1 MRSIEYSEPTT
12 LEETLQA
19 LAERG
24 EDAKVMAGG
33 QSLLLM
39 LHLGLVRPT
48 VLVSLQ
54 RLPDLT
60 AIAYDPEGGLRL
72 GAMTTQRAIETSPL
86 VRRHCPMLARTSSLI
101 ASVHVRSLGTLGGNL
116 CHNLPGADPPPA
128 LIALDA
134 TVSLA
139 SSRGTRELAIAE
151 LFSGFMET
159 AVKPDELL
167 TEIRI
172 PAASLGA
179 RALYLKHCIRSI
191 DPALV
196 GVAVRLT
203 LADDNVTC
211 VDVRIGV
218 GGVSPTPYRA
228 VSIEKILRGER
239 LSRDSISAASAVTA
253 AECDPITDAHGSA
266 RYRRKMLEVFVRRA
280 LTAVWQ
286 GDGAAASC

>member
-1 MRSIEYSEPTT
+1 MRPMQYLEPKSLTEALQTLSEHG
-12 LEETLQA
+12 EE
-19 LAERG
+19 
-24 EDAKVMAGG
+24 AKVLAGG

-39 LHLGLVRPT
+39 LHLGLVRPA

-54 RLPDLT
+54 RLSDLT
-60 AIAYDPEGGLRL
+60 AIAYDPKGGLRL

-86 VRRHCPMLARTSSLI
+86 VRQRCPMLARASSLI
-101 ASVHVRSLGTLGGNL
+101 ASVHVRMLGTLGGNL

-139 SSRGTRELAIAE
+139 GSRGVRELAVAE

-159 AVKPDELL
+159 AVRPDELL

-172 PAASLGA
+172 PPASLGG
-179 RALYLKHCIRSI
+179 RAVYLKHCVRSV

-196 GVAVRLT
+196 GVAIRLT
-203 LADDNVTC
+203 LAGDGVTC
-211 VDVRIGV
+211 ADLRIGV

-228 VSIEKILRGER
+228 ASAEKILRGER
-239 LSRDSISAASAVTA
+239 LSRDSISAASAA
-253 AECDPITDAHGSA
+253 AAAACDPITDAHGSA
-266 RYRRKMLEVFVRRA
+266 RYRRKMLEVFMRRA
-280 LTAVWQ
+280 LTAGWN
-286 GDGAAASC
+286 GDGAAALG

>member
-1 MRSIEYSEPTT
+1 MQYIEPSSLTEALQMLSEHG
-12 LEETLQA
+12 EE
-19 LAERG
+19 
-24 EDAKVMAGG
+24 AKVLAGG

-39 LHLGLVRPT
+39 LHLGLVHPA

-54 RLPDLT
+54 RLPNLT
-60 AIAYDPEGGLRL
+60 AIAYDPKGGLRL
-72 GAMTTQRAIETSPL
+72 GAMTTQRAIETSPQ
-86 VRRHCPMLARTSSLI
+86 VRQHCPMLARASSLI

-139 SSRGTRELAIAE
+139 SSRSTRELAVAE

-159 AVKPDELL
+159 TVKPDELL

-172 PAASLGA
+172 PAASLGG
-179 RALYLKHCIRSI
+179 RAVYLKHCVRSV

-196 GVAVRLT
+196 GVAARLT
-203 LADDNVTC
+203 LAGDNVTC

-218 GGVSPTPYRA
+218 GGVSPAPYRA
-228 VSIEKILRGER
+228 LSAEKILRGQQ
-239 LSRDSISAASAVTA
+239 LSRDNISAAAAAAA

-280 LTAVWQ
+280 LTAGWH
-286 GDGAAASC
+286 GDGP

>member
-24 EDAKVMAGG
+24 EDAKVLAGG

-54 RLPDLT
+54 RLPDLA
-60 AIAYDPEGGLRL
+60 AIVYDPKEGLRL

-86 VRRHCPMLARTSSLI
+86 VRQHCPMLARTSSLI

-134 TVSLA
+134 AVSLA
-139 SSRGTRELAIAE
+139 SSRSTRELAVAE

-179 RALYLKHCIRSI
+179 RAVYLKHCVRST

-203 LADDNVTC
+203 LADDKVTC

-218 GGVSPTPYRA
+218 GGISPTPYRA
-228 VSIEKILRGER
+228 VSVEKILRGEQ
-239 LSRDSISAASAVTA
+239 LSRDSISAAAAAA

-266 RYRRKMLEVFVRRA
+266 RYRRKMIEVFMRRA
-280 LTAVWQ
+280 LTAARN
-286 GDGAAASC
+286 GDGGAAPI

>member
-1 MRSIEYSEPTT
+1 MQYVEPGSLTEA
-12 LEETLQA
+12 LETLS
-19 LAERG
+19 EHG
-24 EDAKVMAGG
+24 DEAKVLAGG

-39 LHLGLVRPT
+39 LHLGLVHPA
-48 VLVSLQ
+48 VLISLQ
-54 RLPDLT
+54 RLPDLA
-60 AIAYDPEGGLRL
+60 AIAYDPKEGLRL

-86 VRRHCPMLARTSSLI
+86 VRQHCPVLARTSSLI

-134 TVSLA
+134 MVSLA
-139 SSRGTRELAIAE
+139 SNRSTRELAIAE

-228 VSIEKILRGER
+228 VSIEKILRGEQ
-239 LSRDSISAASAVTA
+239 LSRDSISAAAAAAA

-280 LTAVWQ
+280 LTAARN
-286 GDGAAASC
+286 GDGGAAPI

>member
-1 MRSIEYSEPTT
+1 MRQMKYIEPGSLTEALQTLSEHGD
-12 LEETLQA
+12 E
-19 LAERG
+19 
-24 EDAKVMAGG
+24 AKVLAGG

-54 RLPDLT
+54 RLPDLA
-60 AIAYDPEGGLRL
+60 AIVYDPKEGLRL

-86 VRRHCPMLARTSSLI
+86 VRQHCPMLARTSSLI

-134 TVSLA
+134 AVSLA
-139 SSRGTRELAIAE
+139 SSRSTRELAVAE

-179 RALYLKHCIRSI
+179 RAVYLKHCIRSI

-203 LADDNVTC
+203 LADDKVTC

-218 GGVSPTPYRA
+218 GGISPTPYRA
-228 VSIEKILRGER
+228 VSVEKILRGEQ
-239 LSRDSISAASAVTA
+239 LSRDSISAAAAAA

-280 LTAVWQ
+280 LTAARN
-286 GDGAAASC
+286 GDGGAAPI